1 MSGGNMSFVVAV
13 PETIQVAAQ
22 DLAGIRSVLA
32 EAITTMAPPTTGV
45 VPAAGDEV
53 SAAVAATFG
62 NFGKEFQSLSVQ
74 AQAFH
79 AEFVDVINAGAGAY
93 LSTELANAEQTL
105 ANAVTAPAQAVLG
118 LGGASGLGSMA
129 AAGGGTPAAGSL
141 LGGLTGLTGSG
152 GLLSGLT
159 GGLTGSGGLL
169 GGLTGPTGSGGLLSG
184 LTGGLT
190 GSGGLLSGLTGGL
203 TGSGGLLSG
212 LTGGLTG
219 SGGLLSGL
227 TGGLT
232 GSGGLLGGLTGP
244 TGSGGLLSGLTGG
257 LTGSGGL
264 LSGLTGDL
272 TGIFG
277 GLGNLGSILSVALPG
292 LPGLPGL
299 LGGLGNS
306 LTGLTN
312 SLLSGLV
319 HLNIGDAGPYF
330 AAIAGPYEE
339 LFYNTWNNL
348 QNLGARWLADPFPFL
363 RQFIT
368 NQMGYAQTVAAAFG
382 NASQSVEAHA
392 AALPTALQAAA
403 QAFSAGNYSSGLSDV
418 ETGLQN
424 VFSGVGPTLTPIS
437 AIPGHI
443 AQNMTNVVQL
453 ATNTSIT
460 PYLDVSL
467 LPQGFSTLVSAS
479 LNYVVGLPV
488 VFGVALLGPPVSM
501 LEAAGSSAAAFTAAL
516 QAGDPGG
523 AIAALIDAPAV
534 IANGFLNGQ
543 TTFSFALSLPNITV
557 SGVLDAVANVSAV
570 GNLPLDGL
578 LVPPGH
584 YSATV
589 TISPLL
595 NTIGVGPVV
604 LDLGP
609 GGTQFSGLLPFLV
622 NYAPEQ
628 LAQAIGA
635 SASPAPLISL
645 PL

>member
-1 MSGGNMSFVVAV
+1 MSFVVTA
-13 PETIQVAAQ
+13 PEMIQTAAQ

-32 EAITTMAPPTTGV
+32 EAITTMATPTTGV

-53 SAAVAATFG
+53 SAAIAATFG
-62 NFGKEFQSLSVQ
+62 DFGKEFQSLSSQ

-79 AEFVDVINAGAGAY
+79 TEFVDVINAGAGAY
-93 LSTELANAEQTL
+93 LSTELANAEQTF
-105 ANAVTAPAQAVLG
+105 ANAVNAPARAMLG
-118 LGGASGLGSMA
+118 LGGASGIGSTA
-129 AAGGGTPAAGSL
+129 AAGGTPAAGGLLGGL
-141 LGGLTGLTGSG
+141 LGGLTGTSSGGTGGLAGVISGLTGSG
-152 GLLSGLT
+152 GLL

-169 GGLTGPTGSGGLLSG
+169 GGLTG
-184 LTGGLT
+184 
-190 GSGGLLSGLTGGL
+190 
-203 TGSGGLLSG
+203 
-212 LTGGLTG
+212 
-219 SGGLLSGL
+219 
-227 TGGLT
+227 
-232 GSGGLLGGLTGP
+232 SGGLLGGLTGG
-244 TGSGGLLSGLTGG
+244 TGVLGGLLGGLTGGTGG
-257 LTGSGGL
+257 LTGIL
-264 LSGLTGDL
+264 
-272 TGIFG
+272 G
-277 GLGNLGSILSVALPG
+277 GLGNLGSILSGA

-299 LGGLGNS
+299 LGGLGTS

-312 SLLSGLV
+312 SLLPGLV
-319 HLNIGDAGPYF
+319 HLDIGNAGPYF
-330 AAIAGPYEE
+330 AGIAGPYEE

-348 QNLGARWLADPFPFL
+348 QNLGATWLDDPFPFL
-363 RQFIT
+363 RQFVT
-368 NQMGYAQTVAAAFG
+368 NQMGYAQTIAAAFG
-382 NASQSVEAHA
+382 NAAQSVEANA
-392 AALPTALQAAA
+392 AALPTAFQAAA
-403 QAFSAGNYSSGLSDV
+403 QAFSAGNYAAGLNDV

-424 VFSGVGPTLTPIS
+424 VFSGVGPPLTPIS

-443 AQNMTNVVQL
+443 AQNITNVVQL

-467 LPQGFSTLVSAS
+467 LQKGLVPPVSAT
-479 LNYVVGLPV
+479 LNDVVGLPV
-488 VFGVALLGPPVSM
+488 VFGVALLGAPVSM

-543 TTFSFALSLPNITV
+543 ATFPYALSLSNITG
-557 SGVLDAVANVSAV
+557 SAVGDIANVSAV

-578 LVPPGH
+578 LVPPGY

-589 TISPLL
+589 TISTLL
-595 NTIGVGPVV
+595 NGIGVGPVV
-604 LDLGP
+604 LNLGV
-609 GGTQFSGLLPFLV
+609 GGTPFSGLLPFLV

>member
-1 MSGGNMSFVVAV
+1 MSFVVTV
-13 PETIQVAAQ
+13 PEAIQAAAQ

-32 EAITTMAPPTTGV
+32 EALTTTATPTTGV

-62 NFGKEFQSLSVQ
+62 NFGKEFQSLSAQ

-79 AEFVDVINAGAGAY
+79 AEFVNVINVGAGAY
-93 LSTELANAEQTL
+93 LSTEFANAEQTL

-118 LGGASGLGSMA
+118 LGGAPGLGSTA
-129 AAGGGTPAAGSL
+129 AAGAGTPAAGGL
-141 LGGLTGLTGSG
+141 LGGLLGGLAGTSSGGSG
-152 GLLSGLT
+152 GLTGVVGGLT
-159 GGLTGSGGLL
+159 GGGGLLGGLTGSGGLL
-169 GGLTGPTGSGGLLSG
+169 GGLTG
-184 LTGGLT
+184 
-190 GSGGLLSGLTGGL
+190 
-203 TGSGGLLSG
+203 
-212 LTGGLTG
+212 
-219 SGGLLSGL
+219 
-227 TGGLT
+227 
-232 GSGGLLGGLTGP
+232 SGGLLGGLTGSN
-244 TGSGGLLSGLTGG
+244 GLLGDLLGGLTGGTGG
-257 LTGSGGL
+257 LTGIL
-264 LSGLTGDL
+264 
-272 TGIFG
+272 G
-277 GLGNLGSILSVALPG
+277 GLGNLGSLGSTIGALLPG
-292 LPGLPGL
+292 LPNL
-299 LGGLGNS
+299 LSGLGNS

-312 SLLSGLV
+312 SLLPGLV
-319 HLNIGDAGPYF
+319 HINIGDAGPYF
-330 AAIAGPYEE
+330 AGIAGPYEE

-348 QNLGARWLADPFPFL
+348 QNLGATWLADPFPFL

-368 NQMGYAQTVAAAFG
+368 NQMGYAQTVATAFG
-382 NASQSVEAHA
+382 NAAQSVEAHA
-392 AALPTALQAAA
+392 AALPTAFQAAA
-403 QAFSAGNYSSGLSDV
+403 QAFSAGNYSAGLSDV

-467 LPQGFSTLVSAS
+467 LQQGLVPPVSAT
-479 LNYVVGLPV
+479 LNDVVGLPV

-523 AIAALIDAPAV
+523 AIVALIDAPAV

-543 TTFSFALSLPNITV
+543 ATFPYALSLSNITG
-557 SGVLDAVANVSAV
+557 SAVGDIANVSAV

-578 LVPPGH
+578 LVPPGY

-589 TISPLL
+589 TISTLL
-595 NTIGVGPVV
+595 NGIGVGPVV
-604 LDLGP
+604 LDLGV
-609 GGTQFSGLLPFLV
+609 GGTPFSGLLPFLV

>member
-1 MSGGNMSFVVAV
+1 MSFVVAV

-141 LGGLTGLTGSG
+141 LGGLT
-152 GLLSGLT
+152 
-159 GGLTGSGGLL
+159 
-169 GGLTGPTGSGGLLSG
+169 
-184 LTGGLT
+184 
-190 GSGGLLSGLTGGL
+190 
-203 TGSGGLLSG
+203 
-212 LTGGLTG
+212 GLTG